1 MPLNITHRTT
11 RLSAC
16 SSRRMKR
23 WTTEPDKKLRS
34 ICQHNSLLLHF
45 QNGSDFFLFPQKT
58 ILMDRVLNVATT
70 MIDVLII
77 LKGHTQRRDY
87 LIWHFVLRLS
97 RIWSKVLTLKCH
109 WAQWAEYIWIFN
121 SEYHTVEA
129 TLFNW
134 RAAPFADQKSGSASS
149 TLKWS
154 PHLAAARGSHF
165 KKTILNGW
173 FHCGFEVNFPRS
185 SYQCFNF
192 TLM

>member
-1 MPLNITHRTT
+1 
-11 RLSAC
+11 
-16 SSRRMKR
+16 
-23 WTTEPDKKLRS
+23 
-34 ICQHNSLLLHF
+34 
-45 QNGSDFFLFPQKT
+45 
-58 ILMDRVLNVATT
+58 

-134 RAAPFADQKSGSASS
+134 RAVPFADQKSGSASS

-165 KKTILNGW
+165 KKAILNGW

-185 SYQCFNF
+185 SYQSNWKAKERCVREGGEWLWCCNLRANTCKPIDGSQIALFSKGYCIRSLEMVISLNKTKYIF
-192 TLM
+192 M